1 MNGSSLTLSEKTN
14 FELVKEFHE
23 TFGIEVGV
31 DLMTLTPKAGQD
43 LLVLRKTLIEEE
55 YNEVEE
61 ELLPVNT
68 DAFTVD
74 PEFLNKEKLTK
85 ELADL
90 LYVTYGTAVSL
101 GLPIDEAF
109 RLVHESNMSKL
120 EDGKVLRRDDGKV
133 LKGKNYKEPDLSVL
147 FK

>member
-1 MNGSSLTLSEKTN
+1 MTN
-14 FELVKEFHE
+14 FDMVKEFHE
-23 TFGIEVGV
+23 IFGIEVDANPV
-31 DLMTLTPKAGQD
+31 TQD
-43 LLVLRKTLIEEE
+43 LLILRKNLVEEE
-55 YNEVEE
+55 FDEVWE

-147 FK
+147 FKGDTSN

>member
-1 MNGSSLTLSEKTN
+1 MTN
-14 FELVKEFHE
+14 FDMVKEFHE
-23 TFGIEVGV
+23 TFGIEVDAEPTEDIV
-31 DLMTLTPKAGQD
+31 E
-43 LLVLRKTLIEEE
+43 LRWSLIT
-55 YNEVEE
+55 E
-61 ELLPVNT
+61 ELDEVLEELKPFDWATGGWNVSGI
-68 DAFTVD
+68 
-74 PEFLNKEKLTK
+74 NKEKLTK

-120 EDGKVLRRDDGKV
+120 EDGKVLRREDGKV